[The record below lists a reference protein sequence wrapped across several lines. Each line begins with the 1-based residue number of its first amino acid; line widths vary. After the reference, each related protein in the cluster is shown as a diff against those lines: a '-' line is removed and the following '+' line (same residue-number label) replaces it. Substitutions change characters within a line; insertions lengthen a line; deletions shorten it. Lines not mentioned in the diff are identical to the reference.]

1 MKSFKLH
8 KLLTFSSKER
18 SGIIV
23 LTLLLILSIAASYV
37 VPRFT
42 NKQHDL
48 SRFSDEIYEFQISVS
63 KKAEQ
68 QENNNS
74 YYQSRNQKNYQ
85 QAYKPMQFDPNLVNK
100 NKLASMG
107 FNSSQ
112 IKNLMNFRKSGGK
125 FYQKEDFLKLY
136 TIDTMAFNLFKPFI
150 TIPEKDINITNTAE
164 NSSEKTKKKHI
175 TIPLEINSCTKAELI
190 TKLQIPD
197 YLADRVIKYRNLL
210 GGFNDYSQFSEIY
223 GFNPQKIDTN
233 RIKIH
238 FDQDRIEKINLNNGE
253 FKEIISHPYIDKY
266 TTNAILEY
274 RKFMK
279 TITSLDELKENNV
292 LTDDDIK
299 KIKPYVTLK

>member
-37 VPRFT
+37 VPRFA

-100 NKLASMG
+100 NKLTSMG

-150 TIPEKDINITNTAE
+150 NNT
-164 NSSEKTKKKHI
+164 
-175 TIPLEINSCTKAELI
+175 
-190 TKLQIPD
+190 
-197 YLADRVIKYRNLL
+197 
-210 GGFNDYSQFSEIY
+210 
-223 GFNPQKIDTN
+223 
-233 RIKIH
+233 
-238 FDQDRIEKINLNNGE
+238 
-253 FKEIISHPYIDKY
+253 
-266 TTNAILEY
+266 
-274 RKFMK
+274 
-279 TITSLDELKENNV
+279 
-292 LTDDDIK
+292 
-299 KIKPYVTLK
+299 

>member
-37 VPRFT
+37 VPRFA

-85 QAYKPMQFDPNLVNK
+85 QTYKPMQFDPNLVNK
-100 NKLASMG
+100 NKLTSMG

-164 NSSEKTKKKHI
+164 NSSEKSKKKHI

>member
-37 VPRFT
+37 VPRFA

-68 QENNNS
+68 QEKNNS

-100 NKLASMG
+100 NKLTSMG

-164 NSSEKTKKKHI
+164 NSSEKSKKKHI